1 MKRLLVL
8 LACCLALDGCRKTA
22 DQNSLNLFAW
32 SEYIPQEVIDG
43 FTQETGIKVAYE
55 TYDKNETML
64 VKLAQSPGHYDLVQ
78 PSEYA
83 VEALIRRQMLEP
95 IDFSQVP
102 NVKNLDPS
110 FRDPPYDPGQRF
122 SVP

>member
-8 LACCLALDGCRKTA
+8 LGCCAVLASGCKKSSSANT
-22 DQNSLNLFAW
+22 LNLFAW

-102 NVKNLDPS
+102 NVKNLDPK
-110 FRDPPYDPGQRF
+110 FRDL
-122 SVP
+122 